1 MPIRTRAALVREQP
15 GPFEVTDVL
24 LDDPRQGEILV
35 KMVMSGLCHSDYHLV
50 TGDST
55 AGHLPMVGGHEG
67 TGIVEAVGPNTPDW
81 AVGDKVVFSFIA
93 SCGKCRWC
101 NEGMTNLCQLGAF
114 LMRGSRFT
122 DTDSFRFSL
131 EDGTPVGQMCGL
143 GTFAEHTVVDV
154 DSAVK
159 LPADADLDKVWL
171 LGCGVGTGW
180 GSAVYA
186 ADVSPGDVVIVM
198 GVGGVGIHAVQGASH
213 AGAMAVIAVDPVE
226 LKRQTA
232 LEVGAT
238 HAFDNIA
245 DAAEFARTITDWQG
259 ADSAI
264 ITVGS
269 LRGQDVADAFY
280 AIRKAGTVVVT
291 AIAPSSEVSIPIS
304 PLDITRFQKRIQGA
318 IYGASNPRA
327 DIPRQYAMYK
337 TGQLKLDELISA
349 TYALD
354 DIEQGYIDL
363 IEGRNMRGGIA
374 HPASDSPRTAE
385 DRS

>member
-1 MPIRTRAALVREQP
+1 MPIRTRAAIVREQP

-24 LDDPRQGEILV
+24 LDDPCQGEILV

-67 TGIVEAVGPNTPDW
+67 TGIVEAVGPHTPDW

-101 NEGMTNLCQLGAF
+101 NEGMTNLCQLGAY
-114 LMRGSRFT
+114 LMLGSRFT

-154 DSAVK
+154 NSAVK
-159 LPADADLDKVWL
+159 LPADADLEKVWL

-198 GVGGVGIHAVQGASH
+198 GTGGVGIHAVQGASH
-213 AGAMAVIAVDPVE
+213 AGAMAVIAVDPVK
-226 LKRQTA
+226 LKRDTA
-232 LEVGAT
+232 LKVGAT
-238 HAFDNIA
+238 HAFETIQEA
-245 DAAEFARTITDWQG
+245 SEFAKTITDWQG

-264 ITVGS
+264 VTVGILS
-269 LRGQDVADAFY
+269 GQDVADAFY
-280 AIRKAGTVVVT
+280 AIRKAGTVVLT
-291 AIAPSSEVSIPIS
+291 SIAPASEVSIPIP

-318 IYGASNPRA
+318 IYGASNPRS
-327 DIPRQYAMYK
+327 DIPRQYAMYQA
-337 TGQLKLDELISA
+337 GQLKLDELISA

-354 DIEQGYIDL
+354 DINQGYDDL
-363 IEGRNMRGGIA
+363 LAGLNMRGGIA
-374 HPASDSPRTAE
+374 HPVSESRA
-385 DRS
+385 